1 MERDQAQKRKEML
14 ISLMEEDTYVPMR
27 RRELAVLLSVPSEE
41 RRVFHEILDEL
52 VSEGQVEV
60 SKRGKYSR
68 ARHRQV
74 VGQFMA
80 TSRGFGFVAVDGME
94 EDIFIPEHAVGVA
107 MNGDTVAVR
116 LEQGRRGK
124 RPEGVIEKV
133 LIHAVHQVVG
143 TYDASKKFGFV
154 IPDNAKYGRDLFIPK
169 EYDLGA
175 VSGHKVVAEIT
186 DYGSE
191 DKNPEGRIVEIIGHV
206 NDPGVDIISIV
217 RAYGLPDEFSDEVL
231 RAAAKTPEQLAP
243 EDYSGRKDLRDLQTV
258 TIDGEDAKDLD
269 DAITISRSENGFV
282 LGVHIADVSH
292 YVRENSPLDREARKR
307 GTSVYLVDRVIPM
320 LPHRLSN
327 GICSLNAGCD
337 RLALSCMMEIDDKG
351 IVTGHEICESVI
363 RVDERMSY
371 TSVRKILQDHDASEC
386 ARYEKLVPM
395 FQDMEQLAAILQKKR
410 RKRGFVDFDFPE
422 TKIVLDEKGHPVSV
436 APYERNVAT
445 KIIEDFMLAANE
457 TVAEEFFWREVPFV
471 YRTHE
476 TPDAEKMAR
485 LEVLISNFGYYI
497 KNTKESIH
505 PKELQKLLEKIEDT
519 PEEAL
524 GEVNIFSGGYPMHYL
539 ADMLTRRG
547 RIRIGSDSPGS
558 PAFQGYQGPSI
569 PELLPDY
576 DFVLLPKMIEEMRKI
591 KSPFEISMIKES
603 ARWGNLAMALLQEYT
618 RPGERELDVVNRACH
633 EATQAMLR
641 TLGADFIPGG
651 VFWVGAHG
659 NYRGQIGVD
668 SALPHALIKNVKFKE
683 GDVVNGSGTTYPIL
697 GYISE
702 MERTMFV
709 GEPSAEQ
716 RKYFN
721 LACELQDYAFHCV
734 RAGRTCGDVDRD
746 VRGFYKEHGIA
757 DYWMHHTGHA
767 LGMDRHEPPFLDI
780 AEETVIQPGMV
791 FSIEP
796 GIYIPG
802 FGGFRH
808 SDTIHVTQTGIE
820 LLTYYP
826 RELERLI
833 CG

>member
-1 MERDQAQKRKEML
+1 MKQDSHVKFTHLFQIPWAELEARRGRVIERLKREELDCMVFFSPSSVFYLTGWEFFVTERPTALVLWWDGAAEML
-14 ISLMEEDTYVPMR
+14 VP
-27 RRELAVLLSVPSEE
+27 
-41 RRVFHEILDEL
+41 
-52 VSEGQVEV
+52 
-60 SKRGKYSR
+60 
-68 ARHRQV
+68 
-74 VGQFMA
+74 
-80 TSRGFGFVAVDGME
+80 
-94 EDIFIPEHAVGVA
+94 
-107 MNGDTVAVR
+107 R
-116 LEQGRRGK
+116 LELEHVQSVAQGLS
-124 RPEGVIEKV
+124 GVECYK
-133 LIHAVHQVVG
+133 
-143 TYDASKKFGFV
+143 
-154 IPDNAKYGRDLFIPK
+154 
-169 EYDLGA
+169 
-175 VSGHKVVAEIT
+175 
-186 DYGSE
+186 DY
-191 DKNPEGRIVEIIGHV
+191 P
-206 NDPGVDIISIV
+206 
-217 RAYGLPDEFSDEVL
+217 
-231 RAAAKTPEQLAP
+231 
-243 EDYSGRKDLRDLQTV
+243 DLR
-258 TIDGEDAKDLD
+258 
-269 DAITISRSENGFV
+269 
-282 LGVHIADVSH
+282 H
-292 YVRENSPLDREARKR
+292 
-307 GTSVYLVDRVIPM
+307 
-320 LPHRLSN
+320 
-327 GICSLNAGCD
+327 
-337 RLALSCMMEIDDKG
+337 
-351 IVTGHEICESVI
+351 
-363 RVDERMSY
+363 
-371 TSVRKILQDHDASEC
+371 
-386 ARYEKLVPM
+386 
-395 FQDMEQLAAILQKKR
+395 
-410 RKRGFVDFDFPE
+410 
-422 TKIVLDEKGHPVSV
+422 
-436 APYERNVAT
+436 
-445 KIIEDFMLAANE
+445 
-457 TVAEEFFWREVPFV
+457 
-471 YRTHE
+471 
-476 TPDAEKMAR
+476 
-485 LEVLISNFGYYI
+485 
-497 KNTKESIH
+497 
-505 PKELQKLLEKIEDT
+505 
-519 PEEAL
+519 
-524 GEVNIFSGGYPMHYL
+524 PMHYL

-576 DFVLLPKMIEEMRKI
+576 DFVLFPKMIEEMRKI